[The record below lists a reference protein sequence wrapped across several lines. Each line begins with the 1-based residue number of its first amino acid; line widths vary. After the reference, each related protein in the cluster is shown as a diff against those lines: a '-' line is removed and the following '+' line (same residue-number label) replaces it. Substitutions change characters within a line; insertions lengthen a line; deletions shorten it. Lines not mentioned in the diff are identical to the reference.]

1 MDLQEFEQVKRTI
14 SSGSNLGRV
23 DKDVYYWEPKSL
35 RIRTINWSYV
45 FLAEYLPMA
54 YGLAIATVSC
64 LMVSQLYMWRLEDFR
79 RAWHLLQ
86 EPLVMQVIGAAAL
99 ILAYMSQHKPSV
111 YCLENL
117 VYKPPQDWEVSQK
130 QIVKMLEAQHC
141 FNEASIDFQQRILDN
156 SGTGPS
162 THWPPGILGSRDGNT
177 EAVCNMAA
185 ARNEAQEVMFSLV
198 RDLLKRSK
206 VKPQQIDFLI
216 VNCSLFCPTPSL
228 CAMVCNE
235 FGLRQDVR
243 SYNLGGMGCSA
254 NVISVDLAKQL
265 LENRPGSRALVISM
279 ENITQN
285 LYKGNDKS
293 MLLQNTLF
301 RCGGCALLLSSRVL
315 DSMKAKYKLLYTF
328 RSQLSDDNSYNC
340 VYQKQDSEGNSGVAL
355 SKDIVKVAGRALR
368 QNFVQ
373 LGPHVLPVREQVKV
387 LCNHFMMRLTTLAK
401 QRAWPLSARLATPEG
416 YTPNFSKGIDH
427 FCIHAGGRA
436 VIEGVQKNL
445 KLTERQIRPSVQTL
459 YDWGNT
465 SSSSIWYET
474 EWIERFGDLHPGER
488 ILQISFGSGFKCNSA
503 VWVALR
509 LDRSKQGQ
517 PLKPAEVS
525 KHSIHSEKGNAAK
538 DLGGCAEGAAKSLR
552 DTGGKRFQPGG
563 CVGCKSRTGADETS
577 ANSVEACTPEQGECY
592 FEAAGGGGVSRPGQQ
607 LLVSAT
613 GRAPAGDAE
622 LGCWAHAALEH
633 LRFPVFGATAGQAGR
648 VNEEQGTANIAW
660 RFAQLGLKEPRTQ
673 ILVVNAQPL
682 LPELTLQGPANAAQ
696 ALCEPL
702 PGKKASSRTAADIV
716 LQKLQLSGHGE
727 SVSSDEPSAKDILSL
742 SHALTVSGV
751 LSLEAYAE
759 MRRLLRRTAARLD
772 ESTFVPLP
780 ARSEG
785 EVSWDQPRV
794 LGYLGDGDV
803 AVLWKPPNWTV
814 SLGRE
819 DLEPDGAENGAAA
832 GADGGLPLQDWVSA
846 TLGVRH
852 AVCKDRSHDYGLAH
866 RLDRFTSGAV
876 LCATSYAG
884 LYLTQLEF
892 ATRRV
897 GKIYLA
903 LCVGLVR
910 CNRLVEAPLSGGRKA
925 DGSWHSYVDTAGRTA
940 RTEIL
945 EIRLHTGRQHQIRA
959 HLASEGH
966 ALVGDSQYGGPVPQ
980 WCPRTFL
987 HASRVA
993 LEGGEVTCPLP
1004 RDLLDALAKLEPCSK
1019 ACRALKLR
1027 AQQEENPVL

>member
-1 MDLQEFEQVKRTI
+1 MTERFTEQDLANLVRGAATTQCRGQPPLEEAGARAVQLAPDLTAQGLANRGWAFGASAASGAPSWDGPKAAVCSALGKMRPQELANRAR
-14 SSGSNLGRV
+14 SSSTMLAKGAQSLGSLGNSVPRALGRLSER
-23 DKDVYYWEPKSL
+23 D
-35 RIRTINWSYV
+35 
-45 FLAEYLPMA
+45 LAEIRWAIRRLACRGQPMLDA
-54 YGLAIATVSC
+54 LALATWPLIPLFDARGPANVVQASAT
-64 LMVSQLYMWRLEDFR
+64 SRQLEEAQLAASSHRAQEEIDKLTPQGPANGARAFGTPLALER
-79 RAWHLLQ
+79 PLLDCAGQ
-86 EPLVMQVIGAAAL
+86 AAACR
-99 ILAYMSQHKPSV
+99 MP
-111 YCLENL
+111 E
-117 VYKPPQDWEVSQK
+117 
-130 QIVKMLEAQHC
+130 
-141 FNEASIDFQQRILDN
+141 
-156 SGTGPS
+156 
-162 THWPPGILGSRDGNT
+162 
-177 EAVCNMAA
+177 
-185 ARNEAQEVMFSLV
+185 
-198 RDLLKRSK
+198 
-206 VKPQQIDFLI
+206 
-216 VNCSLFCPTPSL
+216 PTS
-228 CAMVCNE
+228 
-235 FGLRQDVR
+235 
-243 SYNLGGMGCSA
+243 
-254 NVISVDLAKQL
+254 
-265 LENRPGSRALVISM
+265 
-279 ENITQN
+279 QN
-285 LYKGNDKS
+285 L
-293 MLLQNTLF
+293 
-301 RCGGCALLLSSRVL
+301 
-315 DSMKAKYKLLYTF
+315 
-328 RSQLSDDNSYNC
+328 
-340 VYQKQDSEGNSGVAL
+340 
-355 SKDIVKVAGRALR
+355 
-368 QNFVQ
+368 
-373 LGPHVLPVREQVKV
+373 
-387 LCNHFMMRLTTLAK
+387 
-401 QRAWPLSARLATPEG
+401 
-416 YTPNFSKGIDH
+416 
-427 FCIHAGGRA
+427 
-436 VIEGVQKNL
+436 
-445 KLTERQIRPSVQTL
+445 
-459 YDWGNT
+459 
-465 SSSSIWYET
+465 
-474 EWIERFGDLHPGER
+474 
-488 ILQISFGSGFKCNSA
+488 
-503 VWVALR
+503 
-509 LDRSKQGQ
+509 
-517 PLKPAEVS
+517 
-525 KHSIHSEKGNAAK
+525 
-538 DLGGCAEGAAKSLR
+538 
-552 DTGGKRFQPGG
+552 
-563 CVGCKSRTGADETS
+563 
-577 ANSVEACTPEQGECY
+577 ANIG
-592 FEAAGGGGVSRPGQQ
+592 
-607 LLVSAT
+607 
-613 GRAPAGDAE
+613 
-622 LGCWAHAALEH
+622 WAHAALEH

-945 EIRLHTGRQHQIRA
+945 EVSHLSDGQHTFSLVEIRLHTGRQHQIRA